1 MVKNIFHQTL
11 FRKMLIY
18 TSAAVLFITVPALPA
33 SAAENTQQFP
43 ADTNTAQLSA
53 DTVTATPVSEP
64 APADQ
69 GGVAVTPMQTTVY
82 AASKKGLNVR
92 SGPSTSS
99 SKLGTLKYGEAITVT
114 GITADNWYQI
124 QYGGNVGYVLA
135 DYVSDTPLTTQ
146 NTASDPPAA
155 ENPPAEN
162 PVTPDTDVSTPDNE
176 AVSGEDTEA
185 AAGEPQTD
193 EDVFTG
199 NPPVTSSL
207 IGTPVILILGLA
219 VVGVMS
225 LIGYS
230 VYSLFKKDEDYED
243 ESYPDDDYYE
253 DEDDEDGQY
262 ADSEV
267 YEDEQY
273 ADSEDYEDQQYADN
287 EVYKNEQYADDN
299 YYENEQYP
307 DDKYENRRHAGN
319 KYYENR
325 RYPDNGYYE
334 NGQYTDDE
342 YYEDGQYSDDVY
354 DDEQGFDTE
363 FYGYPQ
369 GTQDFNDAYD
379 NMYDENEQYPGKKRR
394 KGSRKKR

>member
-1 MVKNIFHQTL
+1 
-11 FRKMLIY
+11 MLIY
-18 TSAAVLFITVPALPA
+18 TSAAVLFITVPVQPA

-43 ADTNTAQLSA
+43 ADANTAQIPTDAAEVSQIPA
-53 DTVTATPVSEP
+53 DTVTVAPVSEL

-82 AASKKGLNVR
+82 AASQKGLNVR
-92 SGPSTSS
+92 SGPSTTS

-230 VYSLFKKDEDYED
+230 VYSLFKKEDDSDEDYED
-243 ESYPDDDYYE
+243 EDESYPDEDYYE
-253 DEDDEDGQY
+253 DGDYEDDQY
-262 ADSEV
+262 ADNAY

-273 ADSEDYEDQQYADN
+273 TDN
-287 EVYKNEQYADDN
+287 AYYKDEQYAHDE
-299 YYENEQYP
+299 YYESEQY
-307 DDKYENRRHAGN
+307 A
-319 KYYENR
+319 
-325 RYPDNGYYE
+325 
-334 NGQYTDDE
+334 DDE
-342 YYEDGQYSDDVY
+342 YYEDGQYA
-354 DDEQGFDTE
+354 DDEYYEDGQYADDAYYEDEQEFDTE
-363 FYGYPQ
+363 FYEYSQ
-369 GTQDFNDAYD
+369 DAQDFDDTYD
-379 NMYDENEQYPGKKRR
+379 DMYAENERCINKKRH
-394 KGSRKKR
+394 KSRHKKH

>member
-1 MVKNIFHQTL
+1 MDKNIFHTTI

-18 TSAAVLFITVPALPA
+18 TSAAVLFITVPARPA

-43 ADTNTAQLSA
+43 ADANTAQIPTDAAEVSQIPA
-53 DTVTATPVSEP
+53 DTVTVTPVSES

-82 AASKKGLNVR
+82 AASQKGLNVR
-92 SGPSTSS
+92 SGPSTTS

-230 VYSLFKKDEDYED
+230 VYSLFKKEDYED
-243 ESYPDDDYYE
+243 EDETYLDDEYYE
-253 DEDDEDGQY
+253 DG
-262 ADSEV
+262 
-267 YEDEQY
+267 
-273 ADSEDYEDQQYADN
+273 DYEDSQYTDSAYYEDDQYTDN
-287 EVYKNEQYADDN
+287 A
-299 YYENEQYP
+299 YYENDQYTDDEYYESEQYP
-307 DDKYENRRHAGN
+307 
-319 KYYENR
+319 
-325 RYPDNGYYE
+325 
-334 NGQYTDDE
+334 DDE
-342 YYEDGQYSDDVY
+342 YYEDGQYA
-354 DDEQGFDTE
+354 DDEYYEDGQYADDAYYEDEQEFDTE
-363 FYGYPQ
+363 FYEYSQ
-369 GTQDFNDAYD
+369 DTQNFDDAYD
-379 NMYDENEQYPGKKRR
+379 DMYDENERHLNKKRR
-394 KGSRKKR
+394 KGRHKKH